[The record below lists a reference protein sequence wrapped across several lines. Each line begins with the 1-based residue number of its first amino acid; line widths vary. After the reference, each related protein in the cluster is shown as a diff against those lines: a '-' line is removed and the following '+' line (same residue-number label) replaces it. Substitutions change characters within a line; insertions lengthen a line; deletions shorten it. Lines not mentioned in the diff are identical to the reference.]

1 MEMEP
6 STLHIDLGDSAQPA
20 GTAGAAGTAGTA
32 RKAGTAGKAGPA
44 EQAGP
49 SGPTG
54 QQGRRGWRGLLR
66 QSPIGPLASPSLGRL
81 SRQRIP
87 SAYILQLPMWS
98 CYSRVRWREEGEGVR
113 AENHRQDFHRSS
125 FAVDADAGH
134 VCPTGRV
141 SLARSATAERRRI
154 AQPRAG
160 LSLTRVPGQ
169 RPFQ

>member
-81 SRQRIP
+81 SCQRIP
-87 SAYILQLPMWS
+87 SAYILQLPMKTIVELLLA
-98 CYSRVRWREEGEGVR
+98 CEM
-113 AENHRQDFHRSS
+113 
-125 FAVDADAGH
+125 AG
-134 VCPTGRV
+134 G
-141 SLARSATAERRRI
+141 RRRG
-154 AQPRAG
+154 A
-160 LSLTRVPGQ
+160 LSVVSEGNTTH
-169 RPFQ
+169 